1 LLNIHF
7 HQTCSLNKKSENLH
21 NILRDISENSKG
33 QQFFKNMDVN
43 FGKRHFFLVDLNMNG
58 DRIGRILYK
67 KR

>member
-1 LLNIHF
+1 
-7 HQTCSLNKKSENLH
+7 
-21 NILRDISENSKG
+21 
-33 QQFFKNMDVN
+33 MDVN